1 MTVYAG
7 NRVDLRTR
15 NDRPV
20 TFHLGQVA
28 PDFGT
33 VLARALGVTSVG
45 PPPNFNDD
53 SWVCR
58 FIFETLAG

>member
-20 TFHLGQVA
+20 TFHLGRVA

-53 SWVCR
+53 S
-58 FIFETLAG
+58 